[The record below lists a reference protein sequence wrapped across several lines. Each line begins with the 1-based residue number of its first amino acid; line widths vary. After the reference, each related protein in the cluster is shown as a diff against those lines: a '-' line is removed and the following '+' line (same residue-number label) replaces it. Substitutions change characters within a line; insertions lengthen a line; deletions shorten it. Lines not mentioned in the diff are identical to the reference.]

1 MWRPVDNGDQVVQLA
16 QAGTHLSL
24 GDQPLFQSLGQLVQ
38 IHDMH
43 PSIGIEDNVS
53 QQIRDDQGII
63 FRSGSIF
70 HNIAVPVQQRTV
82 MAVELADLEAFLEI
96 IAGTAVGKRGLGIQG
111 LPFGQNVV
119 FVLLDD
125 NIIL

>member
-1 MWRPVDNGDQVVQLA
+1 
-16 QAGTHLSL
+16 
-24 GDQPLFQSLGQLVQ
+24 
-38 IHDMH
+38 
-43 PSIGIEDNVS
+43 
-53 QQIRDDQGII
+53 
-63 FRSGSIF
+63 
-70 HNIAVPVQQRTV
+70 

-96 IAGTAVGKRGLGIQG
+96 IAGTAVGKCGLGIQG

>member
-1 MWRPVDNGDQVVQLA
+1 MSRDKIEKWDEVNGITA
-16 QAGTHLSL
+16 
-24 GDQPLFQSLGQLVQ
+24 P
-38 IHDMH
+38 
-43 PSIGIEDNVS
+43 ERN
-53 QQIRDDQGII
+53 
-63 FRSGSIF
+63 
-70 HNIAVPVQQRTV
+70 
-82 MAVELADLEAFLEI
+82 LEAFLEI

>member
-1 MWRPVDNGDQVVQLA
+1 
-16 QAGTHLSL
+16 
-24 GDQPLFQSLGQLVQ
+24 
-38 IHDMH
+38 
-43 PSIGIEDNVS
+43 
-53 QQIRDDQGII
+53 
-63 FRSGSIF
+63 
-70 HNIAVPVQQRTV
+70 